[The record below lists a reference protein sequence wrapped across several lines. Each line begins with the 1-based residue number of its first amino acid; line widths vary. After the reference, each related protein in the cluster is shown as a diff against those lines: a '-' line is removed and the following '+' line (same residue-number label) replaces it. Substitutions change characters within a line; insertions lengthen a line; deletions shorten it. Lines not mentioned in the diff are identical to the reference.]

1 MKNKGWVIL
10 FIVVLLADLIAV
22 YLGKEILRYATKPLL
37 MPLLVI
43 YFVSVVKFFVSSL
56 KKWMILALA
65 FSWLGDVLLIFESA
79 NSSFFIFGLVAF
91 LIAHMLYIILFDQI
105 RIKEKVKQSLF
116 PLLPIAVY
124 YFLLISLLQPTLG
137 EMKKPVGIYGL
148 IISIML
154 SFAIDLWRIKDRV
167 VSFYIISGALLFITS
182 DSLLAINKFYSSF
195 QYAGILIMLTYGI
208 AQLFIALGAARYMS
222 SASKQ

>member
-137 EMKKPVGIYGL
+137 KMKKACRHL
-148 IISIML
+148 R
-154 SFAIDLWRIKDRV
+154 AHH
-167 VSFYIISGALLFITS
+167 
-182 DSLLAINKFYSSF
+182 
-195 QYAGILIMLTYGI
+195 QYHAKLCN
-208 AQLFIALGAARYMS
+208 
-222 SASKQ
+222 

>member
-43 YFVSVVKFFVSSL
+43 YFVSAVKFFDSSS

-91 LIAHMLYIILFDQI
+91 LIAHILYIILFNQI

-116 PLLPIAVY
+116 PLLPIAIY

-154 SFAIDLWRIKDRV
+154 SFAIDLWRIKDRG
-167 VSFYIISGALLFITS
+167 VSFYIISGALLFIIS

-195 QYAGILIMLTYGI
+195 QYGGILIMLTYGI
-208 AQLFIALGAARYMS
+208 AQLFITLGAARYIS
-222 SASKQ
+222 STSKQ